1 MLSSECEL
9 TEQPIEKIYASKY
22 LPQFLNCVLKD
33 KQDDFYKK
41 LHDDPRYTALVER
54 IENEVAEEGD

>member
-1 MLSSECEL
+1 MLSSEREL
-9 TEQPIEKIYASKY
+9 TGYHTEKIYTSKY

-41 LHDDPRYTALVER
+41 LHDDPRYAALVVRVEK
-54 IENEVAEEGD
+54 EAAEEGD